1 MKSAFLPSKRPLCL
15 YDKQNYNTW
24 LLVDMEFLFSCST
37 RHLTRL
43 LRSLVSYRV
52 EHSKR
57 NSISTRAH
65 VLFSICFTRLK
76 CGAKYLAHAIHTAP
90 LFYIRNV
97 LEISTLSLT
106 LLIFVYSYDRY
117 FHSNNS
123 DTLFSAHHHFHTN
136 NYCSSYYIWEM
147 LSSFNLLAVYDP
159 SPSSEGL
166 ELPS

>member
-1 MKSAFLPSKRPLCL
+1 MKSAFLLSKGLLSL
-15 YDKQNYNTW
+15 YDKQNNTW

-37 RHLTRL
+37 RHLTRS
-43 LRSLVSYRV
+43 LRSLLSYRV

-136 NYCSSYYIWEM
+136 NYCSSHYIWEM
-147 LSSFNLLAVYDP
+147 LSCFNLLAVYDP

>member
-1 MKSAFLPSKRPLCL
+1 MKSAFLVRKGLLCL
-15 YDKQNYNTW
+15 FGKQNNTW
-24 LLVDMEFLFSCST
+24 ARVDMEFLFFCST
-37 RHLTRL
+37 R
-43 LRSLVSYRV
+43 LRSLVSYGV

-117 FHSNNS
+117 FLSNNS